1 MHHHQPKVALI
12 AVQLQRLHR
21 DSSTISSSSSPA
33 LTTSRAQILIIWSV
47 GRNIF
52 PPHNDNVVSS
62 CRRRKRQRRFS
73 FCNLGALATAS
84 LMLRYSHKPKF
95 SKSLVVFIILLC
107 LVSKVTCLKEE
118 RSKSRDGNVPAEDTE
133 NLIFDKTMGFCLDAE
148 GERHGLFSSWR
159 ESSTGCQCSCQS
171 VGNVLVSLCDDN
183 CGNDLTEGTEE
194 GQSPLSQSDEPFASL
209 VYRGIPKRYANVKP
223 KAEKLPERSC
233 RDENS
238 GNRYL
243 DGQSWMSSGR
253 ACAKCY
259 CTNGTADCESSVL
272 HCQSSCL
279 PGQKLV
285 STGPCCEHKCIGEPI
300 VSRTGA
306 SSTESCTAPTGQHG
320 EVALRQQ
327 RCVDQRCQC
336 INGNWFCIDTCTPLE
351 ELQCPPDERIFWDPF
366 CCPRCKGT
374 KKCSVAVATINWLE
388 EAPMHKGLPRFVS
401 IFTPEGEKEVLSAAS
416 LVASQTAPATGVAE
430 GIGAEKTSLITV
442 EPAQHLVTH
451 AGRCVCTDG
460 ELRCSRPGAGI
471 WHDTDCYYSHGIKG
485 RYYPRGEHW
494 KAYNDECSDC
504 QCLDGRQY
512 TCARSPCSAL
522 FLCPAGKV
530 PVAALGDCCPST
542 CEDAALVNPNE
553 DFDQLLHE
561 LEQAPIET
569 APEGGRSAS
578 EWPQTLANS
587 TKCKPLGDL
596 TATADT
602 ASNILLP
609 TESLVIIRRA
619 CVSLKC
625 VCSPEGNW
633 VCADYCIPC
642 QGVSAQGTS
651 ADTDAPDIFHPVR
664 PRTADGCCPKCTDS
678 DDKVESPDFG
688 NRYPVA
694 ITCFLAPLALT
705 PFFVLISCCI
715 CLRYRQKLKKLRAT
729 ELNQTKFHLEG
740 GPTTHSAQSSL
751 AVPLTISTNAEG
763 ASPPIRSD
771 RVPAVFGGRDSIHQS
786 LLFNAKLD
794 EAPLA
799 PIKFWRLSASYSCLP
814 EVHHIHTDSNNPNF
828 EDSTLQKSLL
838 TATTSSSDVTPSKN
852 PQKTIVT
859 HPPIGETCNSSPMSS
874 SSPQLTKAE
883 FMITESSLDWRS
895 CLRRSATQPKTH
907 FFPQAWKKVLS
918 KSVTRAAT
926 APPLPGEHE
935 VMPYFS
941 VPQTYPLKTTSS
953 DVEAAHQ
960 IIHTHNSASTD
971 LAGISEAV

>member
-1 MHHHQPKVALI
+1 MYERVVAKGMTGDH
-12 AVQLQRLHR
+12 AV
-21 DSSTISSSSSPA
+21 
-33 LTTSRAQILIIWSV
+33 
-47 GRNIF
+47 
-52 PPHNDNVVSS
+52 
-62 CRRRKRQRRFS
+62 K
-73 FCNLGALATAS
+73 
-84 LMLRYSHKPKF
+84 K
-95 SKSLVVFIILLC
+95 
-107 LVSKVTCLKEE
+107 
-118 RSKSRDGNVPAEDTE
+118 
-133 NLIFDKTMGFCLDAE
+133 
-148 GERHGLFSSWR
+148 
-159 ESSTGCQCSCQS
+159 
-171 VGNVLVSLCDDN
+171 NVLAAKI
-183 CGNDLTEGTEE
+183 EG
-194 GQSPLSQSDEPFASL
+194 
-209 VYRGIPKRYANVKP
+209 
-223 KAEKLPERSC
+223 
-233 RDENS
+233 
-238 GNRYL
+238 
-243 DGQSWMSSGR
+243 
-253 ACAKCY
+253 
-259 CTNGTADCESSVL
+259 
-272 HCQSSCL
+272 
-279 PGQKLV
+279 
-285 STGPCCEHKCIGEPI
+285 
-300 VSRTGA
+300 
-306 SSTESCTAPTGQHG
+306 
-320 EVALRQQ
+320 
-327 RCVDQRCQC
+327 
-336 INGNWFCIDTCTPLE
+336 
-351 ELQCPPDERIFWDPF
+351 
-366 CCPRCKGT
+366 
-374 KKCSVAVATINWLE
+374 
-388 EAPMHKGLPRFVS
+388 
-401 IFTPEGEKEVLSAAS
+401 
-416 LVASQTAPATGVAE
+416 
-430 GIGAEKTSLITV
+430 
-442 EPAQHLVTH
+442 
-451 AGRCVCTDG
+451 
-460 ELRCSRPGAGI
+460 PGAGI

-494 KAYNDECSDC
+494 KAHNDECSDC

-512 TCARSPCSAL
+512 TCARTPCSAL

-542 CEDAALVNPNE
+542 CEDAALVAHAPTIGTITKVAIAHASHGDPNRKVWCLLLLCPLKRHKPSAADSTIVEVDLFNLKEKIRRSLINPNE
-553 DFDQLLHE
+553 DFDQSLHE

-609 TESLVIIRRA
+609 TKSLVIIRRA

-625 VCSPEGNW
+625 VCSSEGNW

-642 QGVSAQGTS
+642 QGVSTQGTS

-678 DDKVESPDFG
+678 DDKEESPDFG

-771 RVPAVFGGRDSIHQS
+771 KVPAVFGGRDSIHQS
-786 LLFNAKLD
+786 LLFSAKLD

-838 TATTSSSDVTPSKN
+838 TATTSSSDGTPSKS

-895 CLRRSATQPKTH
+895 CLRRSSTQPKTH
-907 FFPQAWKKVLS
+907 FFPHAWKKVLS

-941 VPQTYPLKTTSS
+941 VPQTHPLKTTSS